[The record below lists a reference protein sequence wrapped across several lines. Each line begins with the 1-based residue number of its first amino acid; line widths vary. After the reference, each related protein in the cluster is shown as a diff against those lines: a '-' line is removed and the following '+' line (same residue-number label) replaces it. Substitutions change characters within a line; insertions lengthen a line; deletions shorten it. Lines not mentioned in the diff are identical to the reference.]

1 MKIGSSP
8 GPSLDVQYATRV
20 QKLAMATAK
29 DQGEAAVQLIEE
41 ASAPPVGPQGQGS
54 HVNTTA

>member
-1 MKIGSSP
+1 MKIDSTP
-8 GPSLDVQYATRV
+8 GPSFDVPYSTRV
-20 QKLAMATAK
+20 QKLALTTAK

-54 HVNTTA
+54 RVNTVA